1 MAVVAAEANAG
12 GSLSSTGD
20 RGISITA
27 LLVVPIDAE
36 VDENLT

>member
-20 RGISITA
+20 RGISTTA